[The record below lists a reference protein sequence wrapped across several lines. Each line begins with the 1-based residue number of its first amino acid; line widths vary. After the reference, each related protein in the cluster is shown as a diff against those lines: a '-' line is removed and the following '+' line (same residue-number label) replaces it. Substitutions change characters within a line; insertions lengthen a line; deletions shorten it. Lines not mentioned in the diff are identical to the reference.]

1 MKFLKRAV
9 EKWAKPLIEDHFNKK
24 IKPRIAAR
32 KILENPF
39 LVGKRLMPLE
49 KNKGFYV
56 VPKTPAPCE
65 MGPDGLAIPPQE
77 YWEGYGKTPEQYLG
91 FGRDHVKTMQEIL
104 QADGASLT
112 SMKHVLD
119 FGCAAG
125 RMLRFIPDAG
135 EGSERWGVDLKAET
149 INWCQQYLS
158 PKMLFAPCTTLP
170 HLPFEDNSFDLVYA
184 GSVFTHISDLP
195 DTWFL
200 ELRRI
205 VKKGGYLYLTVFD
218 KQAVT
223 ALLTEHKD
231 REDLDMRWF
240 VDMLQRFEA
249 DTGALSSDYATFSF
263 EGGSW
268 GGFPVPQVG
277 YDTESLSARWGAM
290 ARVASVNPGAYNYQ
304 TAMLLQKR

>member
-1 MKFLKRAV
+1 M
-9 EKWAKPLIEDHFNKK
+9 I
-24 IKPRIAAR
+24 
-32 KILENPF
+32 
-39 LVGKRLMPLE
+39 
-49 KNKGFYV
+49 
-56 VPKTPAPCE
+56 
-65 MGPDGLAIPPQE
+65 
-77 YWEGYGKTPEQYLG
+77 
-91 FGRDHVKTMQEIL
+91 
-104 QADGASLT
+104 SL
-112 SMKHVLD
+112 
-119 FGCAAG
+119 C
-125 RMLRFIPDAG
+125 FIPDAG
-135 EGSERWGVDLKAET
+135 ARGRNAGGVDLKAET

-158 PKMLFAPCTTLP
+158 PKMLFAPCTTCCTCRLRTT
-170 HLPFEDNSFDLVYA
+170 PFGFYA
-184 GSVFTHISDLP
+184 GSVSTHISDLP

-240 VDMLQRFEA
+240 VEMLQRFEA

-277 YDTESLSARWGAM
+277 YDTKASPP
-290 ARVASVNPGAYNYQ
+290 VAWLG
-304 TAMLLQKR
+304 